1 MYRLHRSIRAVA
13 TIAAILGGSVLL
25 ATVIL
30 TCVSILGRTLG
41 IGPVRGDVEL
51 VEAGIAFAIFAFL
64 PLCQVTAGH
73 ATVDLFTN
81 WLSGRAMR
89 LLLFVIE
96 AVFAATLIV
105 IAVQLESGM
114 QGRIRSGQTSFLL
127 EFPLWWSYAASL
139 AGASVAALAGVWMAL
154 ARLHELATNRD
165 LVGAAE
171 AGS

>member
-13 TIAAILGGSVLL
+13 TFAAILGGIVLL

-30 TCVSILGRTLG
+30 TCVSIAGRTLG

-51 VEAGIAFAIFAFL
+51 VEAGIAFSIFAFL
-64 PLCQVTAGH
+64 PLCQVTASH

-81 WLSGRAMR
+81 WLSGRAQR

-96 AVFAATLIV
+96 AIFATALIV

-127 EFPLWWSYAASL
+127 QFPIWWSYAASL
-139 AGASVAALAGVWMAL
+139 AGACVAAVAGVWMAL
-154 ARLHELATNRD
+154 VRLHELITNRN

-171 AGS
+171 AGY